1 METAMG
7 FDDHNMA
14 KVLEDF
20 PKQCRQAIEL
30 PKGMFVSGEI
40 SNIVILG
47 MGGSGIVG
55 DLIKAV
61 LHESKLQAH
70 IVRDYALPGFVDEHS
85 LVFAVSYSGKTEE
98 TVAACKEAL
107 KGGAKV
113 VGIASGGD
121 ILQLCK
127 KSIKIPGELQPRCAL
142 GYLFFPILGVL
153 ANSQLIEVK
162 SQDVAEMLKV
172 LESKAEYQERARTI
186 VKIMKE
192 RTPLI
197 YSSEALKP
205 VAMRWKTQ
213 FNENGKAAAF
223 YNTFSEMS
231 HNEICGFEE
240 MRRQQYVV
248 LMLRDVFDHERI
260 QKRMDLVKAMLKEQ
274 VDVVEI
280 PTKGQSLLARLFS
293 TIHLG
298 DWVTY
303 YYALDKRKDPTP
315 VKAIEKLK
323 KQMSS

>member
-1 METAMG
+1 MG
-7 FDDHNMA
+7 FDDHNMM

-20 PKQCRQAIEL
+20 PRQCRAAMEL

-40 SNIVILG
+40 HNIVIIG

-55 DLIKAV
+55 DLIKTV
-61 LHESKLQAH
+61 LHDSKLQAH
-70 IVRDYALPGFVDEHS
+70 VVRDYSLPSFVDEHS

-98 TVAACKEAL
+98 TVAACKEGL
-107 KGGAKV
+107 KRDAKV

-127 KSIKIPGELQPRCAL
+127 RSVKIPAEMQPRCAL

-162 SQDVAEMLKV
+162 SADVTEMLKI
-172 LESKAEYQERARTI
+172 LENKAEYQERARTI
-186 VKIMKE
+186 VKILKE
-192 RTPLI
+192 RTPII
-197 YSSEALKP
+197 YSSEFLKP

-213 FNENGKAAAF
+213 FNENGKAPAF
-223 YNTFSEMS
+223 FNTFPEMS

-240 MRRQQYVV
+240 MKRQQYVV
-248 LMLRDVFDHERI
+248 LLLKDVFDHEQV
-260 QKRMDLVKAMLKEQ
+260 QKRMDLAKGMMKEF

-280 PTKGQSLLARLFS
+280 PTKGQSLLARIFS
-293 TIHLG
+293 TVYLG
-298 DWVTY
+298 DWVSF

>member
-1 METAMG
+1 MG
-7 FDDHNMA
+7 FDDHNMM
-14 KVLEDF
+14 KVLEGF
-20 PKQCRQAIEL
+20 PKQCRQAMEL

-40 SNIVILG
+40 NTIVIIG

-55 DLIKAV
+55 DLVKTV
-61 LHESKLQAH
+61 LHDSKLQVH
-70 IVRDYALPGFVDEHS
+70 VVRDYSLPGFVDEHS
-85 LVFAVSYSGKTEE
+85 LVFVVSYSGKTDE
-98 TVAACKEAL
+98 TVAACKEAI
-107 KGGAKV
+107 KRNAKV
-113 VGIASGGD
+113 VGIASEGD
-121 ILQLCK
+121 VLQLCK
-127 KSIKIPGELQPRCAL
+127 RSVRIPAEMQPRCAL

-162 SQDVAEMLKV
+162 GADVTEMLKI
-172 LESKAEYQERARTI
+172 LENKAEYQERARTI

-192 RTPLI
+192 RIPII
-197 YSSEALKP
+197 YSSELLRP

-213 FNENGKAAAF
+213 FNENGKAPAF
-223 YNTFSEMS
+223 YNAFSEMS

-248 LMLRDVFDHERI
+248 LMLKDVFDHERI
-260 QKRMDLVKAMLKEQ
+260 QKRMDLAKAMMKEY

-293 TIHLG
+293 TIYLG
-298 DWVTY
+298 DWVSF

-323 KQMSS
+323 KGMSS